1 MRISDWSS
9 DVCSSDLPTH
19 LDRIAS
25 EIVLKRYRWPL
36 IEKFLRANRINR
48 VVIDTP
54 ARKLGIIS
62 TGKAVQD
69 VQQAFKL
76 LGLNDDTAAALGLS
90 FYKLGCMY
98 PVEREGLAEF
108 AVGQEEL
115 LFIEEKEP
123 LVENQAKAIL
133 YGRPDTPRI
142 VGKVDEDGVFMIPSD
157 EQLEPVQIAIVI
169 AERLHRLGVANAEL
183 KIGRAHV

>member
-9 DVCSSDLPTH
+9 DVCSSDL
-19 LDRIAS
+19 
-25 EIVLKRYRWPL
+25 
-36 IEKFLRANRINR
+36 RINR

-115 LFIEEKEP
+115 LLIEEKEP

-142 VGKVDEDGVFMIPSD
+142 VGKVDEDGVFMRS
-157 EQLEPVQIAIVI
+157 E
-169 AERLHRLGVANAEL
+169 ERREG
-183 KIGRAHV
+183 KGGGRTCRFR